1 MEHSWYL
8 QMERVLYLKWG
19 RGSLRS
25 EVKLVVK
32 PHEKLARSLSVL
44 LERQGDGRHVFRS
57 AEFFRDD
64 RERLLR
70 SGYLLPITRGWL
82 MLSNPGS
89 AGHDTTPWY
98 ASFWE
103 FCARYSTHRFGEQW
117 HLSPELSLLR
127 HAENT
132 TVPQQ
137 IVVHSAAASNNL
149 ITLPFGTSLFDL
161 KVEHMPSRDDICER
175 DGVRLYTT
183 EAALL
188 RVPASFYRDHPL
200 DARTVLGGVADVG
213 GVARRLLSGSHSK
226 VAGRLAGAFRH
237 VGRQDIADGVR
248 HAMLGTGHRYREV
261 NPFLL
266 ETSGT
271 RNATSRPRST
281 SPLASR
287 LQALWERAR
296 EPILTA
302 LPRAPG
308 LPTDDGGRMRYL
320 EDTDSAYGEDAYH
333 SLSIEGYRVTPELIE
348 RVQGGAWDPGG
359 DAEAR
364 QQRDAL
370 AARGYWQAYQAVRSA
385 VGEILYGAD
394 AAGLFRR
401 AHRNWYFQLFEPFV
415 AAGVYQAAV
424 LADYRNQPVYLRGS
438 RYVPPRAD
446 VVVEGMEALAGL
458 LEQEESPAVRAVA
471 GHWLFGYVHP
481 YPDGNGR
488 LARFLMNAML
498 ASGGY
503 PWTTI
508 RVEDRD
514 AYMSALETA
523 SVRSEISPFAELIA
537 GYLESSRR
545 PVGPEPGRATGAP
558 PRRPRTAEP
567 PKPP

>member
-1 MEHSWYL
+1 MV
-8 QMERVLYLKWG
+8 R
-19 RGSLRS
+19 
-25 EVKLVVK
+25 

-44 LERQGDGRHVFRS
+44 LERQGEGRRIFRS
-57 AEFFRDD
+57 AEFPRED

-70 SGYLLPITRGWL
+70 SGYLLPVIRGWL
-82 MLSNPGS
+82 MLSDPGS

-103 FCARYSTHRFGEQW
+103 FCARYSTHRFGDRW
-117 HLSPELSLLR
+117 HLSPELSLLQ

-132 TVPQQ
+132 NVPQQ
-137 IVVHSAAASNNL
+137 VLVHATAAGNNL
-149 ITLPFGTSLFDL
+149 IALPFGTSLFDL
-161 KVEHMPSRDDICER
+161 KVERMPSREDTCER
-175 DGVRLYTT
+175 EGVRIYTA

-188 RVPASFYRDHPL
+188 RVPESFYRDHPL
-200 DARTVLGGVADVG
+200 DARTVLGGIADWG
-213 GVARRLLSGSHSK
+213 GVARRLLAGSHSR

-248 HAMLGTGHRYREV
+248 DAMVRTGHRYREA
-261 NPFLL
+261 NPFLP
-266 ETSGT
+266 ETVQT
-271 RNATSRPRST
+271 RSADHRRRST
-281 SPLASR
+281 SPLALR
-287 LQALWERAR
+287 LQTLWEFAR
-296 EPILTA
+296 DPILKI
-302 LPRAPG
+302 LPPAPG
-308 LPTDDGGRMRYL
+308 VPTDDGGRTRYL

-348 RVQGGAWDPGG
+348 RVRGGAWDP
-359 DAEAR
+359 DSDDEAR

-370 AARGYWQAYQAVRSA
+370 AARGYWQAYQAVRGA
-385 VGEILYGAD
+385 VGEILRGVD

-401 AHRNWYFQLFEPFV
+401 AHRDWYFQLFEPFV
-415 AAGVYQAAV
+415 AAGIYEATV
-424 LADYRNQPVYLRGS
+424 LADYRNHPVYLRGS
-438 RYVPPRAD
+438 RYVPPRVD

-508 RVEDRD
+508 RVEDRN

-523 SVRSEISPFAELIA
+523 SVRSDVTPFAELIA
-537 GYLESSRR
+537 GYLGSSPR
-545 PVGPEPGRATGAP
+545 PGGSELEGTAGRL
-558 PRRPRTAEP
+558 PRRRRAPES
-567 PKPP
+567 PKPS

>member
-1 MEHSWYL
+1 M
-8 QMERVLYLKWG
+8 
-19 RGSLRS
+19 
-25 EVKLVVK
+25 VK

-44 LERQGDGRHVFRS
+44 LERQGEGRRIFRS
-57 AEFFRDD
+57 AEFPRED
-64 RERLLR
+64 REHLLR
-70 SGYLLPITRGWL
+70 SGYLLPVIRGWL

-89 AGHDTTPWY
+89 VGHDTNPWY

-103 FCARYSTHRFGEQW
+103 FCTRYSTHRFGEHW

-127 HAENT
+127 HAENA

-137 IVVHSAAASNNL
+137 VIVHSPGGGNNL
-149 ITLPFGTSLFDL
+149 IALPFGTSLFDL
-161 KVEHMPSRDDICER
+161 KVERMPPREDTCER
-175 DGVRLYTT
+175 EGVRLYTT

-188 RVPASFYRDHPL
+188 RVPESFYRDHPL
-200 DARTVLGGVADVG
+200 DARTVLAGVADVG
-213 GVARRLLSGSHSK
+213 GVAGRLLSGGHSK

-248 HAMLGTGHRYREV
+248 NAMLGTGHRYRET
-261 NPFLL
+261 NPFLPEPT
-266 ETSGT
+266 ETWSATT
-271 RNATSRPRST
+271 RQRST
-281 SPLASR
+281 SPLTFR
-287 LQALWERAR
+287 LQALWELAR

-308 LPTDDGGRMRYL
+308 LPTDDSGRARYL

-348 RVQGGAWDPGG
+348 RVQGGAWAPEGG
-359 DAEAR
+359 AEDR

-370 AARGYWQAYQAVRSA
+370 AARGYWQAYQAVRRA
-385 VGEILYGAD
+385 VGKILHGVD
-394 AAGLFRR
+394 AAELFRR

-415 AAGVYQAAV
+415 AAGVYPAAV
-424 LADYRNQPVYLRGS
+424 LADYRNHPVYLRGS

-446 VVVEGMEALAGL
+446 VVVEGMEALTGL
-458 LEQEESPAVRAVA
+458 LEQEETPGVRAVA

-508 RVEDRD
+508 RVEDRK
-514 AYMSALETA
+514 AYMNALETA
-523 SVRSEISPFAELIA
+523 SVRGDITPFAELIA
-537 GYLESSRR
+537 GYLESGQR
-545 PVGPEPGRATGAP
+545 PGGAEPGRATEAP
-558 PRRPRTAEP
+558 PRRRRAAEP
-567 PKPP
+567 PKPA